1 MLKQKVCKL
10 SLKHNIMEF
19 LRLLTM
25 SISVYILL
33 PSRVRIIVE
42 VFLVPGKKDMFTSV
56 WI

>member
-33 PSRVRIIVE
+33 PSRDRIIVE